1 MYTWL
6 DLHHQRARELMD
18 EAEAARGRRIAV
30 RRRRT
35 SSVYRPTRR
44 EELR

>member
-6 DLHHQRARELMD
+6 DLHHLRARDLIE
-18 EAEAARGRRIAV
+18 EAAAARAARLAV

-35 SSVYRPTRR
+35 SSIYRPTR
-44 EELR
+44 